1 MQYLDEKFRHSP
13 NLNKNVW
20 GVRYSLIS
28 VLLCDGGYTDTLNKE
43 KTTPIP
49 PGCKKVSTRNMNS
62 LTLSTP
68 GLAKFTT
75 VINAA
80 EGEEKIGCGA
90 YMLVGFDA
98 KANVN
103 GFNWPIK
110 ERSTH

>member
-1 MQYLDEKFRHSP
+1 MLIDKFRHSP

-20 GVRYSLIS
+20 DVRYSLIS

-49 PGCKKVSTRNMNS
+49 PGCKKVSTRNMHS
-62 LTLSTP
+62 LTLPTP
-68 GLAKFTT
+68 GMAKFTT
-75 VINAA
+75 VMNAA
-80 EGEEKIGCGA
+80 ESEAKIGCGA

-98 KANVN
+98 RANVKD
-103 GFNWPIK
+103 FNWPIK

>member
-1 MQYLDEKFRHSP
+1 
-13 NLNKNVW
+13 
-20 GVRYSLIS
+20 
-28 VLLCDGGYTDTLNKE
+28 
-43 KTTPIP
+43 
-49 PGCKKVSTRNMNS
+49 MNS